1 MAKSSNGCVRR
12 LRQSSNQ
19 FRERFGRTSL
29 GQEGEPGRLSPRV
42 YAEPLQRRNIAER
55 YSILFFANQGKEK
68 IVQLKNGAG
77 KIERVALP

>member
-12 LRQSSNQ
+12 IQQSTNQ

-29 GQEGEPGRLSPRV
+29 GQEGEPGRLFPRV

-55 YSILFFANQGKEK
+55 YSIFCSSPTEAKRISFSSRMEQGKSS
-68 IVQLKNGAG
+68 G
-77 KIERVALP
+77 